1 MANDKDL
8 LENLFQSIDV
18 IIGSR
23 LNNLGYDK
31 TELCTIEEVKGNNA
45 YYVSNGSAKYVAYAQ
60 NDAIY
65 DERDSVYVTIPGSDY
80 NNQKLIVGKH
90 TAGKSSSKDWVSPM
104 ENFVNITGNIVNI
117 KENKFGLIANNVKEN
132 VSVDDQA
139 GYAIVKIW
147 EDDATIP
154 YTQYDRLC
162 ISADFSNDLTEQM
175 VIDGNYGLFL
185 IGDIKDPQLQRELD
199 ELDRK
204 LKNHEISKE
213 KYETE
218 VKKAKKKYQNVDNKL
233 FLIFD
238 SADMIGNPYDFTVPY
253 TQEKMFE
260 ITRTSEISNL
270 QLYFYQGLTDTLEF
284 KNNFYGINNK
294 LIKKE
299 ESNNLFVEN
308 ISINFGYG
316 FDEYKSET
324 AILYTLDS
332 LNYEVDAE
340 DPEKKINRDLLLRWV
355 HFDDKKQAHNIRDLE
370 HKSLDGHYA
379 KIHWYHY
386 DLTSEKEYKDNLAGY
401 FWKEIESAQNKF
413 SCPVEIQPGWKTD
426 KFKVIIEY
434 DDKVIKSEELV
445 FKNLKGGLEDTLIT
459 GINILYPNDDQY
471 KGKFYLYGADYISTT
486 DLTKPFFL
494 LVDFKTLD
502 GDTEYWTSEDII
514 CWKFPS
520 NHTMILTPEDGEE
533 YDTSNGD
540 IFLKAGTK
548 EKATVGGIEF
558 KALEDKHLVI
568 RKVKVETDPKDNKKK
583 DTRTSRLQGYR
594 ISRNYLGS
602 AAINNS
608 IACEVFKP
616 SIGKSV
622 ENSIEFSFGLHTT
635 NGTKY
640 TLIVN
645 WQEYLN
651 KYRNSN
657 KPEPEKNTPY
667 AMTCNNGDDN
677 DTWKWVF
684 SCSVFDVNQKEVEA
698 PEGGW
703 VFKLSWYEDRIAGP
717 DENNKN
723 IDNFFII
730 NNNELIIKEDS
741 YQYLLNHCQYQ
752 ILQVQI
758 TNFDYRLTTRIPI
771 PIRRDRSIKGFL
783 GPDRITYDAS
793 GYNPR
798 WNDRKYDVILDEHI
812 TIPNLTWGIKN
823 TWQER
828 DKNNF
833 EKAITSMPR
842 LEQPKDKDGNLIN
855 EHYLV
860 APDTYLPI
868 GGEKYE
874 GVCVFIKSGD
884 TIYWLQPLYITRD
897 AYGSSFLNEWDGSMQ
912 INEDENTILAST
924 IGAGK
929 KDLENRFSGVVLGEL
944 KKVTEDKDTVEK
956 EGILGFHE
964 GEVSFGLLNDGTATL
979 GKSGHGQIQF
989 NGINGYIMSGNF
1001 NGFGDK
1007 AGTLPTFGD
1016 NGMETDEVWNN
1027 VKNKKDSITG
1037 AYLGLSSG
1045 RAWFGGDVGVSGTIY
1060 SSEGNIGGWTINET
1074 SIFAK
1079 NNDNYTV
1086 LKSDGTVGLAFGVSP
1101 DKWEKEGTTT
1111 LAKAQFYHNGKIRLG
1126 HDGSDGN
1133 NDINYSVVIDP
1144 SANPIAAFR
1153 GTIYATAGE
1162 IGGCFIKDGKLEIP
1176 VANISGKLT
1185 ASNIDATNLKVDAAN
1200 ITGKLEAK
1208 QIKVEDIN
1216 IKAAQIT
1223 SGTISNA
1230 MIGDLS
1236 ADKIKTGT
1244 LTLTGTTAN
1253 ATNVIKFGKNGSKGS
1268 IRGHNNDIGI
1278 YVDNTLRTLNFYAT
1292 HIYKDIEEKYYELSA
1307 EGYIPIQIVDK
1318 DNSSKILIDGKLI
1331 CTSSKIIAYF
1341 N

>member
-104 ENFVNITGNIVNI
+104 ENFVNITGNIINT
-117 KENKFGLIANNVKEN
+117 KENKFGLIANNVKEG
-132 VSVDDQA
+132 VSVDDQV
-139 GYAIVKIW
+139 GYAIIKIW

-162 ISADFSNDLTEQM
+162 ISADFSNNLTEQM

-204 LKNHEISKE
+204 LKNHEISTE

-233 FLIFD
+233 FLVFD

-459 GINILYPNDDQY
+459 GINILYPDDSEHRDQY

-502 GDTEYWTSEDII
+502 SDTEYWTSEDII

-520 NHTMILTPEDGEE
+520 DYTMILAPEDGEE

-583 DTRTSRLQGYR
+583 DTRASRLQGYR

-608 IACEVFKP
+608 ISCEVFKP

-640 TLIVN
+640 TLVVN

-651 KYRNSN
+651 KYRNSD

-667 AMTCNNGDDN
+667 AMTCNSGDDN

-703 VFKLSWYEDRIAGP
+703 TFNLSWYEDRIAGP

-723 IDNFFII
+723 IDNFFKI
-730 NNNELIIKEDS
+730 NGNELVVNKYDS
-741 YQYLLNHCQYQ
+741 ILNHCQYQ

-812 TIPNLTWGIKN
+812 AIPNLIWGIKN

-855 EHYLV
+855 EYYLV

-874 GVCVFIKSGD
+874 GVCVFVKSGD

-944 KKVTEDKDTVEK
+944 KKVTEDKSTTEK

-1001 NGFGDK
+1001 NGFGNQ
-1007 AGTLPTFGD
+1007 GTQPTFGN
-1016 NGMETDEVWNN
+1016 NGMETDEAWNS

-1079 NNDNYTV
+1079 NEDNYTV
-1086 LKSDGTVGLAFGVSP
+1086 LKSDGAVGLALGVP
-1101 DKWEKEGTTT
+1101 LDMWEKEGKTS

-1126 HDGSDGN
+1126 HDGSDKTS
-1133 NDINYSVVIDP
+1133 DANYSVVIDP
-1144 SANPIAAFR
+1144 STNPIASFR
-1153 GTIYATAGE
+1153 GTIYATGGD
-1162 IGGCFIKDGKLEIP
+1162 IGGCSIKDGKLEVP
-1176 VANISGKLT
+1176 TANINGTLT
-1185 ASNIDATNLKVDAAN
+1185 ADKIDTTDLKVKAAN
-1200 ITGKLEAK
+1200 ITGTLVAN
-1208 QIKVEDIN
+1208 QIDATDLKIASGNVTGN
-1216 IKAAQIT
+1216 FSANKIT
-1223 SGTISNA
+1223 SGTLTIGKSGGSNA
-1230 MIGDLS
+1230 VISFSNGATMTAHNSAKNRIQISTDLS
-1236 ADKIKTGT
+1236 LSNLYAAKCQASSYVYSYATGENSYKEVTLKRSSSKFNFTDVNGT
-1244 LTLTGTTAN
+1244 LHSVYL
-1253 ATNVIKFGKNGSKGS
+1253 
-1268 IRGHNNDIGI
+1268 
-1278 YVDNTLRTLNFYAT
+1278 
-1292 HIYKDIEEKYYELSA
+1292 
-1307 EGYIPIQIVDK
+1307 
-1318 DNSSKILIDGKLI
+1318 
-1331 CTSSKIIAYF
+1331 AYWE
-1341 N
+1341 